1 VKPAVDRLEQEIN
14 SQVSIGKKIRFIRLN
29 IQETVGMELAPVYR
43 FEFTPTFIFF
53 DAQGNEVWRTVG
65 TFDPQKV
72 RDSLK

>member
-1 VKPAVDRLEQEIN
+1 MKPAVDELEQELN
-14 SQVSIGKKIRFIRLN
+14 SQVSIGKQIHFIRLN
-29 IQETVGMELAPVYR
+29 IQETVGMELAPVYG
-43 FEFTPTFIFF
+43 FNFTPTFIFF

>member
-1 VKPAVDRLEQEIN
+1 
-14 SQVSIGKKIRFIRLN
+14 LN
-29 IQETVGMELAPVYR
+29 IQETVGMELAPVYN